1 MHRRVYLLFSAA
13 FFGVA
18 VSACGGNSSTPPTFV
33 VSGFGTPSSS
43 GVYTLNAAAQY
54 VLTAKETASGGA
66 PVTPG
71 PLTIT
76 FSTPAIGT
84 ASSDTVTAGLAN
96 ASGVIKVV
104 DSKTGIGQNLSVV
117 VLSTHPATAGD
128 TLTLVGTLTHTIS
141 RPQPAPSAVAAPT
154 TTTTAVTDTLKIASV
169 DATFNAVTGLTDNNV
184 VEADAAPLQTVTTTS
199 DTYTHFAADGSL
211 QQYLGVGY
219 RSSDSNGVEDAVV
232 YGNGAGIFDQL
243 PDTNGATFSN
253 TAAQKF
259 QEAEPDGTQVSRTV
273 QSDGTYAE
281 SDSFVAGQFG
291 PAQSIQTNADLS
303 ASIDNFGGLG
313 VNITYGAP
321 SGSGSSATVAYDVV
335 YQGSS
340 LASGTIPSWL
350 PATTPYTDVSTK
362 TTAQSFPSACAVP
375 ASVGTSGTK
384 IVDVT
389 GLLDTALGT
398 YEKRTQTLYNAPGF
412 GTVCAQ
418 LADEIDTY
426 YDYTGQSYSLIG
438 GLNYAISFTGT
449 PIQIDTLSET
459 VGFTSGTISGSSSS
473 RSAAQSRALSA
484 TTATR
489 IIAPLFDRA
498 VQSVYRAHREA
509 ALRNL
514 SARRA
519 AFAKV
524 TVR

>member
-1 MHRRVYLLFSAA
+1 MHRRVYLLFFAA
-13 FFGVA
+13 LFGVA

-43 GVYTLNAAAQY
+43 GVYTLNAAAEY
-54 VLTAKETASGGA
+54 TLTAKETASGGA

-76 FSTPAIGT
+76 FSTATIGT
-84 ASSDTVTAGLAN
+84 ASGDTVTAGLAN
-96 ASGVIKVV
+96 ASGIIKVV
-104 DSKTGIGQNLSVV
+104 DSKTGIGQNINVV
-117 VLSTHPATAGD
+117 VLSTHPATVGD
-128 TLTLVGTLTHTIS
+128 TLTLAGTLTHTIS
-141 RPQPAPSAVAAPT
+141 RPQPAPSAIAAPT
-154 TTTTAVTDTLKIASV
+154 TTTTAVTDTLKIASI
-169 DATFNAVTGLTDNNV
+169 DATFNDVTGLTDNNV

-199 DTYTHFAADGSL
+199 DAYTHFVPDGSL

-219 RSSDSNGVEDAVV
+219 SSSDTNGVDDTVV
-232 YGNGAGIFDQL
+232 YGNGAGIFDEL

-259 QEAEPDGTQVSRTV
+259 SEAEPDGTTVARTV

-281 SDSFVAGQFG
+281 SDTFAAGQLG
-291 PAQSIQTNADLS
+291 PPQTIQTNADLS
-303 ASIDNFGGLG
+303 ASIGNFGGLG
-313 VNITYGAP
+313 VDVTYGAP
-321 SGSGSSATVAYDVV
+321 SGSGSSATIAYNVE

-340 LASGTIPSWL
+340 LASGTLPSWL
-350 PATTPYTDVSTK
+350 PTTTPYKDVSTK
-362 TTAQSFPSACAVP
+362 TTAQSFPSACDVP
-375 ASVGTSGTK
+375 ASVGTSGTE

-389 GLLDTALGT
+389 TLLDTALGT
-398 YEKRTQTLYNAPGF
+398 YEKRTQTLFNAPGF

-438 GLNYAISFTGT
+438 GLNYAISST

-459 VGFTSGTISGSSSS
+459 IGFTSGTISGSSSS
-473 RSAAQSRALSA
+473 RSAAQTRALSA

-509 ALRNL
+509 ALRNI

-524 TVR
+524 VR